1 MSDQNNIFDDLIGD
15 DKDITK
21 IFNKMMM
28 TLEEYPDYLIYD
40 DEKEAAKKA
49 DKTIDDIVDLL
60 LRYSIEK
67 RDRLEFKE
75 EIKIKLFNIYHK
87 NQPIEIIRGGNR
99 ILYLNYFKRF
109 IEEKLIEIKNI
120 SSQET

>member
-28 TLEEYPDYLIYD
+28 TLEKYPDYLIYD

-109 IEEKLIEIKNI
+109 IEEKLNNIKKI